1 MLIIISI
8 LILACV
14 MKGKDAGRL
23 LGRLKAVDW
32 HSEVSKLMDKIRPY
46 ALKVGRVS
54 MRPIL
59 QSYYV
64 LSSNDTP
71 LLDKVL
77 IYAAIV
83 YTVSPVSLLPATVY
97 KLLGILDEGIA
108 MLFVYKRI
116 KSRITPEINVR
127 VEDTLNDWFGVEYK
141 MVED

>member
-1 MLIIISI
+1 M
-8 LILACV
+8 ILACV

-32 HSEVSKLMDKIRPY
+32 HSEVSKLRPY
-46 ALKVGRVS
+46 AIKVGRAS

-64 LSSNDTP
+64 LSSSDTP

-127 VEDTLNDWFGVEYK
+127 VEDTLNDWFGVEYE